1 MDTKDIRGFIRSFE
15 LRSINKAA
23 GDLFI
28 SPQGLGKAINRL
40 EAELGVKLFDR
51 TPNGLV
57 PTESGVY
64 LYKKGTELMKRFRD
78 IEQGV
83 KSFAGGVQS
92 FHIGYAC
99 GVINVLDVVKVE
111 QFAGDHP
118 EAGVTWHEGANND
131 IKDLI
136 TSGGC
141 DAAFVIGRI
150 PSDSL
155 FQKILLKKHYSAVV
169 YEGHPF
175 YDRESLSIEDLKGEQ
190 LITLNEN
197 YQSFY
202 NITERCRDFGFVPD
216 IRIKTMESSLI
227 YKYVAEKLGIGV
239 DIDIHDHRMFNLP
252 VRLIELKDS
261 IPWSICFVC
270 PEENKEHPVV
280 KELIKTFFR

>member
-40 EAELGVKLFDR
+40 EAELGVKLFER

-57 PTESGVY
+57 PTESGTY
-64 LYKKGTELMKRFRD
+64 LYKKATELMNRFRD

-83 KSFAGGVQS
+83 RSCAAGAHS

-111 QFAGDHP
+111 QFAVDHP
-118 EAGVTWHEGANND
+118 EFGVIWHEGGNTA
-131 IKDLI
+131 IKELAA
-136 TSGGC
+136 SGGC

-150 PSDSL
+150 PSDGL
-155 FQKILLKKHYSAVV
+155 FQKILVKKHYSAVV

-175 YDRESLSIEDLKGEQ
+175 YERESLSIEDLKGEQ

-227 YKYVAEKLGIGV
+227 YKYASQKLGIGV
-239 DIDIHDHRMFNLP
+239 DVDIHDHRMFKLP

-270 PEENKEHPVV
+270 PVENIEYPVV
-280 KELIKTFFR
+280 KELIKTFF

>member
-40 EAELGVKLFDR
+40 EAELGVKLFER

-64 LYKKGTELMKRFRD
+64 LYKKGTELLNRFRD

-83 KSFAGGVQS
+83 KNCAVGSQS
-92 FHIGYAC
+92 FHIGCAC
-99 GVINVLDVVKVE
+99 GVVNVLDIVKFE
-111 QFAGDHP
+111 QFAADNP
-118 EAGVTWHEGANND
+118 ESGITWHEGGNNA
-131 IKDLI
+131 IKDQI
-136 TSGGC
+136 AAGGC

-150 PSDSL
+150 PNDSL
-155 FQKILLKKHYSAVV
+155 FQKVIVKKHYSAVV
-169 YEGHPF
+169 YEGHHL

-227 YKYVAEKLGIGV
+227 YKYVSEKLGIGV
-239 DIDIHDHRMFNLP
+239 DVDIHDHTMFNLP
-252 VRLIELKDS
+252 VRIIELKDS
-261 IPWSICFVC
+261 IPWSVCFVC
-270 PEENKEHPVV
+270 PEENRELPVV
-280 KELIKTFFR
+280 KELLKTFSI